1 MIRLLFIIPLV
12 LSLVWVMYLRANDY
26 SLKQGKQGFLYIFI
40 FSGVIAVFYTVM
52 IFLTQ
57 HQNA

>member
-1 MIRLLFIIPLV
+1 VIRLLFIIPLV

-40 FSGVIAVFYTVM
+40 FSGVIAIFYTVM

-57 HQNA
+57 HQ